1 MKKLLNHK
9 VLRIVLM
16 FTALLIFA
24 IVILVF
30 NKTDLRQSSGRTG
43 NAALQYERAKVL
55 GVNRE
60 ELEEDQVHKGI
71 KRGSQNLELEILT
84 GDYKGETVTVENYIS
99 ALYSVICKENTHII
113 VTVSNRSDGTYN
125 VSVYSYDRANFL
137 YALVAIFFVMMAL
150 IGGKKGVKSVLGL
163 LFTFVCI
170 FTLFVPMLYRGY
182 SPILSSLLI
191 VSLTTCVCLWL
202 LNGFSIKTASAII
215 GTILGVMI
223 AGIISSVSGQ
233 IAHLTGFNMNEAE
246 SLLLVAQDYH
256 MQVRGLLFAS
266 ILISSLGA
274 VMDMAMSI
282 ASTLFE
288 LYDNSPNLSRK
299 SLFLSGMNVGHD
311 MMGTMTNTLIFAF
324 TGSSLNM
331 LILIYSY
338 NVPYYQLINT
348 NMLGIEMIQAIS
360 GSIAVVLTVPM
371 VAFVSAQLITRFNQS
386 DTKHKVRVENKY
398 VLPQN
403 KNH

>member
-1 MKKLLNHK
+1 MKKLLNSK
-9 VLRIVLM
+9 VLRIVLLVV
-16 FTALLIFA
+16 ALFVFVIFILIF
-24 IVILVF
+24 
-30 NKTDLRQSSGRTG
+30 NKADLRQSSGR
-43 NAALQYERAKVL
+43 NASAALKYERAKVVS
-55 GVNRE
+55 VNHE
-60 ELEEDQVHKGI
+60 ELEEDDVYKGI

-84 GDYKGETVTVENYIS
+84 GDYKGETVLVENYIS
-99 ALYSVICKENTHII
+99 ALYSVVCKENTHVI
-113 VTVSNRSDGTYN
+113 VTISTRAEGTYN

-137 YALVAIFFVMMAL
+137 YSMIAVFFVMMGL
-150 IGGKKGVKSVLGL
+150 IGGKKGVRSVLGL

-170 FTLFVPMLYRGY
+170 FTLFIPMLYKGY

-191 VSLTTCVCLWL
+191 VSVTTCVCLWL
-202 LNGFSIKTASAII
+202 LNGFSIKTASAIL

-223 AGIISSVSGQ
+223 AGAISSVSGQ
-233 IAHLTGFNMNEAE
+233 IAHLTGFNMDEAE

-288 LYDNSPNLSRK
+288 LYSNNPKLSRK
-299 SLFLSGMNVGHD
+299 SLFMSGMNVGHD
-311 MMGTMTNTLIFAF
+311 MMGTMTNTLILAF
-324 TGSSLNM
+324 TGASLNM

-348 NMLGIEMIQAIS
+348 DMLGIEIIQAIS
-360 GSIAVVLTVPM
+360 GSIAVVLTVPI
-371 VAFVSAQLITRFNQS
+371 VAFVSAQLITRFDDS
-386 DTKHKVRVENKY
+386 CFFEKITESYKKITKN
-398 VLPQN
+398 
-403 KNH
+403 

>member
-1 MKKLLNHK
+1 
-9 VLRIVLM
+9 
-16 FTALLIFA
+16 
-24 IVILVF
+24 
-30 NKTDLRQSSGRTG
+30 
-43 NAALQYERAKVL
+43 
-55 GVNRE
+55 
-60 ELEEDQVHKGI
+60 
-71 KRGSQNLELEILT
+71 
-84 GDYKGETVTVENYIS
+84 
-99 ALYSVICKENTHII
+99 
-113 VTVSNRSDGTYN
+113 
-125 VSVYSYDRANFL
+125 
-137 YALVAIFFVMMAL
+137 MMGL

-163 LFTFVCI
+163 IFTFVCI

-182 SPILSSLLI
+182 SPILSALII

-223 AGIISSVSGQ
+223 AGIISTVSGQ
-233 IAHLTGFNMNEAE
+233 ITHLTGFNMNEAE

-266 ILISSLGA
+266 ILIASLGA

-288 LYDNSPNLSRK
+288 LYDNNPKLSRK
-299 SLFLSGMNVGHD
+299 SLFLAGMNVGHD

-348 NMLGIEMIQAIS
+348 NMIGVEIIQAIS
-360 GSIAVVLTVPM
+360 GSIAVVLTVPI
-371 VAFVSAQLITRFNQS
+371 VAFVSAQLITHVARS
-386 DTKHKVRVENKY
+386 DARHKVRVEK
-398 VLPQN
+398 
-403 KNH
+403 

>member
-1 MKKLLNHK
+1 MKKLLNNK

-16 FTALLIFA
+16 VVALLIFA

-30 NKTDLRQSSGRTG
+30 NKTDLRQSSGRIG
-43 NAALQYERAKVL
+43 NAALQYERAKVI

-84 GDYKGETVTVENYIS
+84 GDYKGETVTVDNYIS
-99 ALYSVICKENTHII
+99 ALYSVICKENTHVI

-137 YALVAIFFVMMAL
+137 YAIVAVFFVMMGL

-163 LFTFVCI
+163 IFTFVCI

-182 SPILSSLLI
+182 SPILSALII

-223 AGIISSVSGQ
+223 AGIISTVSGQ
-233 IAHLTGFNMNEAE
+233 ITHLTGFNMNEAE

-266 ILISSLGA
+266 ILIASLGA

-288 LYDNSPNLSRK
+288 LYDNNPKLSRK
-299 SLFLSGMNVGHD
+299 SLFLAGMNVGHD

-348 NMLGIEMIQAIS
+348 NMIGVEIIQAIS
-360 GSIAVVLTVPM
+360 GSIAVVLTVPI
-371 VAFVSAQLITRFNQS
+371 VAFVSAQLITHVARS
-386 DTKHKVRVENKY
+386 DARHKVRVEK
-398 VLPQN
+398 
-403 KNH
+403 